1 MPGAPG
7 AQPSAALRGQNAREK
22 KSDFHFPWGKGLHV
36 SSQLAAAE
44 LQGGETT
51 QPLHAATAAWGPS
64 RRPAAQEAALGGQ
77 GAAPGLV
84 GPGTCPVALKTDQ
97 SFRKPQ
103 ALLLGLTAG
112 ILHSAPA
119 RVVSGMPLSP
129 DE

>member
-1 MPGAPG
+1 MQGKKNQISIFLGAKGYTFHHSWQQRSYREVKRPNLSV
-7 AQPSAALRGQNAREK
+7 QPQQRGVPPDALRLRKRRWAGRVLPKDLDRA
-22 KSDFHFPWGKGLHV
+22 HV
-36 SSQLAAAE
+36 
-44 LQGGETT
+44 
-51 QPLHAATAAWGPS
+51 PL
-64 RRPAAQEAALGGQ
+64 
-77 GAAPGLV
+77 
-84 GPGTCPVALKTDQ
+84 ALKTDQ